1 MLKKTIDIKKIF
13 YLLFITLIFTSCG
26 SKKNVISANTK
37 NNISVKNVTFSGG
50 DGSSYEKAIIV
61 KAKNSSEGIGAE
73 YKYLDQKYGR
83 RGIDWQMIQQYL
95 SYNNKKPFDILKIKY
110 KGKVLN
116 IYFEIS
122 SFFGKF

>member
-1 MLKKTIDIKKIF
+1 MLKNKAMKKII
-13 YLLFITLIFTSCG
+13 YLLFITLFLSSCG
-26 SKKNVISANTK
+26 AKKNIVSANNT
-37 NNISVKNVTFSGG
+37 NTISVKNVTFSGG

-61 KAKNSSEGIGAE
+61 KAKNSTDGIGAE

-83 RGIDWQMIQQYL
+83 RGVDWQMIQQSL
-95 SYNNKKPFDILKIKY
+95 SYKNNKPFDVLKIKY